1 MVELRWSLLA
11 AEDLENICLYIE
23 KDSGRYARIIA
34 QEIVGMVDSI
44 PAFPY
49 SGRMVPKYNSEFI
62 REKIIKSYRV
72 IYRIHEE
79 YIEVVRILHQ
89 SKQLKDNLEE

>member
-23 KDSGRYARIIA
+23 KDSERYARIIA
-34 QEIVGMVDSI
+34 QEIVGMADLI
-44 PAFPY
+44 PTFPY

-62 REKIIKSYRV
+62 REKMIKSYRV
-72 IYRIHEE
+72 IYRIHGE
-79 YIEVVRILHQ
+79 YIEVVRILQ
-89 SKQLKDNLEE
+89 QRRQLTDNLEE